1 MNSVTLLE
9 VQETVDRWIKNHGGY
24 FSHLTN
30 LALLAEEV
38 GELARVMART
48 YGDQVAKPGDQ
59 RNISE
64 EIADILWVLTA
75 IANQTG
81 TSLPDAFE
89 ATIAKKSNRDVHRF
103 DSNQV

>member
-1 MNSVTLLE
+1 MTTSPTLAQL
-9 VQETVDRWIKNHGGY
+9 QDMVDSWIRSHGGY
-24 FSHLTN
+24 FSPLTN
-30 LALLAEEV
+30 LAMLAEEL

-75 IANQTG
+75 IANQTD
-81 TSLPDAFE
+81 TSLTDALA
-89 ATIAKKSNRDVHRF
+89 ATINKKSTRDAHRF
-103 DSNQV
+103 DK